1 MASTKWVWGKGT
13 QGAQPHSERKGSRG
27 IRCVH
32 VASAAHRTAHLLEAL
47 DVPDQVVQRV
57 DALLHRE
64 GELVVDGAQEV
75 GDVARGNE
83 VGGACGVARRSAPER
98 RVNRGI
104 GGSIDAVGSP
114 PPTTTTSTITPT
126 PARARRYCSPLMPRE

>member
-1 MASTKWVWGKGT
+1 M
-13 QGAQPHSERKGSRG
+13 
-27 IRCVH
+27 H

-75 GDVARGNE
+75 GDLARSDE
-83 VGGACGVARRSAPER
+83 VGGACSERGAECTAVQTEALTLPARH
-98 RVNRGI
+98 
-104 GGSIDAVGSP
+104 
-114 PPTTTTSTITPT
+114 PTTKSTLTPT
-126 PARARRYCSPLMPRE
+126 PARAHHRLPLMPME